1 MPVATIDIDEL
12 LEWSPNH
19 NGGQVVVRAMPVTV
33 QRIVGLHLEGRS
45 AADIAA
51 SFTHVSIAAVHAALS
66 FYYQHKEALDEE
78 DRMAAAAAG
87 AFAGEHGHETL

>member
-1 MPVATIDIDEL
+1 MGARS
-12 LEWSPNH
+12 WFARRRSPCS
-19 NGGQVVVRAMPVTV
+19 ASSAFISKAV
-33 QRIVGLHLEGRS
+33 QPRTF
-45 AADIAA
+45 AA

-78 DRMAAAAAG
+78 DRMAAVAAG